1 MLREFRGV
9 GELFFTFLMNPGP
22 IISLS
27 GGGGE
32 RSAIIR
38 STLSQIAETARVVDG
53 LPHS

>member
-1 MLREFRGV
+1 MLREYCGV
-9 GELFFTFLMNPGP
+9 GELFLIFLMNPGSLL
-22 IISLS
+22 SLS

-53 LPHS
+53 LPRS